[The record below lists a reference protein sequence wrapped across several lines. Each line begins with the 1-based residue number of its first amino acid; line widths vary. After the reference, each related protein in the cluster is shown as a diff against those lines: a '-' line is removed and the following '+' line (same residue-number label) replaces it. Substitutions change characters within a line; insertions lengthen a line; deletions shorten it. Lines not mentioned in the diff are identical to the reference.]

1 MRLAVQECE
10 VAPLHNLF
18 FLQQGEQ
25 VLAVIAALLLSVCIV
40 QALVT
45 DLRRVLDKHAAWL
58 RAKI

>member
-10 VAPLHNLF
+10 VAPLRNLL
-18 FLQQGEQ
+18 FLQRGEQ

-45 DLRRVLDKHAAWL
+45 DLRRELDKQAAWL